1 MNVIELQEE
10 LIQLLDNN
18 YASEHILSEYK
29 DKASSSYFKD
39 YLQECSIFFR
49 ELGDHL
55 YLALAVEGIK
65 MDFRTVHGG
74 QSERPWID
82 NISLRQTLTDHE
94 ILEVVLEGHSKA
106 VSDMEAV
113 LENKVLPYDLAMV
126 IEKGLMVLKGLIG
139 HVHSLA
145 DLSK

>member
-1 MNVIELQEE
+1 MDLQRELLE
-10 LIQLLDNN
+10 LPDNN
-18 YASEHILSEYK
+18 YASEHILSANE
-29 DKASSSYFKD
+29 DKAGSSQLRN
-39 YLQECSIFFR
+39 YLEECSEFYR

-55 YLALAVEGIK
+55 YLALAVEGMK

-74 QSERPWID
+74 LSERPWID
-82 NISLRQTLTDHE
+82 NLTLRQTTTDHE
-94 ILEVVLEGHSKA
+94 IIEVVLEGHSKA

-126 IEKGLMVLKGLIG
+126 IEKGLMVLKGIIG
-139 HVHSLA
+139 HVRSLA